1 MIFFMPIV
9 ITQIMS
15 QTGERKKT
23 PFIGIPWPAPPTPP
37 PPDPEFTGGN
47 YLQKG
52 IPKFPIS
59 VFPPWQE
66 GRTPDFCIYCSQRRR
81 GIRNKEWGRVKR
93 GKGLNKS
100 NRELW
105 KESRGGRV
113 NAGAGSN
120 PPAFTIA
127 SGLANLTRAGCAS
140 KGSPLPA
147 WP

>member
-1 MIFFMPIV
+1 MPIV

-81 GIRNKEWGRVKR
+81 GIRNKE
-93 GKGLNKS
+93 
-100 NRELW
+100 
-105 KESRGGRV
+105 
-113 NAGAGSN
+113 
-120 PPAFTIA
+120 
-127 SGLANLTRAGCAS
+127 
-140 KGSPLPA
+140 
-147 WP
+147 